1 MKPSEEFLVSP
12 IGEAVADYGES
23 CEEASLAHD
32 NREARLFHTEMA
44 DKHLATVERLI
55 AERVREIR
63 RQAIE
68 ESPLLL
74 AASKLADVDGRTAL
88 LQDTDFDA
96 LDDEWHDA
104 IREVCR
110 CAREVHP

>member
-1 MKPSEEFLVSP
+1 MKPSEEFLASP

-55 AERVREIR
+55 AEREKAARIEGMEASANALMREGYPVPACYLDTLI
-63 RQAIE
+63 AE
-68 ESPLLL
+68 E
-74 AASKLADVDGRTAL
+74 R
-88 LQDTDFDA
+88 
-96 LDDEWHDA
+96 
-104 IREVCR
+104 
-110 CAREVHP
+110 AR

>member
-55 AERVREIR
+55 AEREKAARIEGMEASANALMREGYPVPACYLDTLI
-63 RQAIE
+63 AE
-68 ESPLLL
+68 E
-74 AASKLADVDGRTAL
+74 R
-88 LQDTDFDA
+88 
-96 LDDEWHDA
+96 
-104 IREVCR
+104 
-110 CAREVHP
+110 AR

>member
-55 AERVREIR
+55 AEREREIR
-63 RQAIE
+63 RKAIE
-68 ESPLLL
+68 ECC
-74 AASKLADVDGRTAL
+74 AAVS
-88 LQDTDFDA
+88 QPWEDT
-96 LDDEWHDA
+96 
-104 IREVCR
+104 IRSEVQ
-110 CAREVHP
+110 P